1 MVGPRKA
8 NAMVDPTDPEPLPT
22 IDTAAGI
29 VPAASENETVEMVL
43 TPNTDAAALSV
54 DLGSL
59 GIPVR
64 VYGPR
69 RQISWQSHSF
79 AQLLSLEGTRS
90 NVASAIA
97 RAERYLT
104 ASARRANPR
113 PIDDIEFSVIGPT
126 GLPHWFAMRVTTV
139 ETAVGEASAI
149 YAVDI
154 QRYQARAERQ
164 MLLRQEVAHR
174 LRNLL
179 ALVQATA
186 HDVFSGPDATPAA
199 HRFRDRLNTLAAV
212 AGAESTDRDS
222 TPVSVVVD
230 RVLRRFKEPDDERI
244 KASGNALDL
253 DTRSAQTLALV
264 LHELA
269 TNSVKH
275 GALGYRMGHVTVRW
289 CLVHKDGRPLLH
301 LDWRESVPALV
312 HWSGQDGFGMRFVKR
327 LIAAQPGST
336 ILFRVP
342 LTGLVCNL
350 ELALP

>member
-1 MVGPRKA
+1 
-8 NAMVDPTDPEPLPT
+8 MVDPPDPEPLPA
-22 IDTAAGI
+22 IE
-29 VPAASENETVEMVL
+29 PATPAVSVASEDEPVEMVL
-43 TPNTDAAALSV
+43 APNTDPGPLSI
-54 DLGSL
+54 DLASL

-69 RQISWQSHSF
+69 RQVSWQSNSF
-79 AQLLSLEGTRS
+79 AQLLALDGNRG
-90 NVASAIA
+90 NVAGAIA
-97 RAERYLT
+97 RAERYLIA
-104 ASARRANPR
+104 ASPRSNTPR
-113 PIDDIEFSVIGPT
+113 PIDDIEFSVVGPT
-126 GLPHWFAMRVTTV
+126 GLPHWFAMRVATV
-139 ETAVGEASAI
+139 ETGAGEASAI
-149 YAVDI
+149 YAMDI
-154 QRYQARAERQ
+154 QRYQARADRQ
-164 MLLRQEVAHR
+164 LLLRQEASHR

-179 ALVQATA
+179 ALVQAIA

-230 RVLRRFKEPDDERI
+230 RVLRRFKESGDERI
-244 KASGNALDL
+244 GASGNALDV

-275 GALGYRMGHVTVRW
+275 GALGYRMGHVAIRW

-301 LDWRESVPALV
+301 LDWRESVPAPV
-312 HWSGQDGFGMRFVKR
+312 HWSGQEGFGMRFVKR
-327 LIAAQPGST
+327 LIAAQTGSS
-336 ILFRVP
+336 IHFRVP

-350 ELALP
+350 ELALPYSAKD